1 MSEKDQDQALLSPVL
16 KSKAIATAEAR
27 ARETRVLR
35 ALFEPATV
43 AIVGASARE
52 GSVGHAVF
60 QNLLKTG
67 FSGTLYPVNP
77 KRKSIQGVR
86 CYPDLLAVDDDID
99 LAVVVIPAAGVPDL
113 LDTCAEKGV
122 KSAIVISAGF
132 KEAGEAGVAL
142 EQRIREKAQAA
153 NIALLGPNCLGLIN
167 TDKAV
172 RMNASF
178 ARCMAKPGNIAFM
191 SQSGALCTSIL
202 DYALGNNIGFSKFI
216 SFGNKADINE
226 NDLLRYLADD
236 PQTQVILM
244 YLEDLSDGPGF
255 MHIAREI
262 TEKSGKPVLAIKTG
276 RTAEG
281 ASAAA
286 SHTGSLA
293 GTDEVYDAVMAQSGV
308 LRVDT
313 VQELFDY
320 AMAFGNQP
328 MPASDRM
335 AIVTN
340 AGGPGIMATDACV
353 RYGMG
358 LAKFSDETI
367 ATLKEALPPAASVRN
382 PVDVIGDARHERY
395 EAALKA
401 VLADEDTGGAIV
413 ILTPQ
418 TMTDIEEVAHV
429 VVRAARGSFKPLLAS
444 FMGLVDVTPG
454 INILRKHGVPHYPF
468 PEGAA
473 RVMKAML
480 DYARWVNRP
489 RTQER
494 VFEVDRAQVQ
504 KIFRKAMDEGRR
516 ELPEREA
523 LEVLAAYG
531 FPVLKSSLAGS
542 RSEVGTMS
550 RDIGFPLVMKIAS
563 PDILHKTDV
572 GGVAVGIAD
581 EQEAEARFDEIM
593 GRAKAACPDAD
604 IWGVTLQ
611 QMARPGREVIL
622 GSTRDPKFGP
632 LLMFGLGGIYT
643 EAMKDVTFRLAPL
656 RELSARHM
664 LEEIRGRKI
673 LEGVRGEPPAD
684 LNLLQECLERLSQLV
699 VEFPVIQELDINPLI
714 AYEDGGVAVDGRIIL
729 QSAASGA

>member
-1 MSEKDQDQALLSPVL
+1 MSEAGWDEGTLSPVL
-16 KSKAIATAEAR
+16 KSTALADAQAR
-27 ARETRVLR
+27 ARATRTLE
-35 ALFEPATV
+35 ALFEPASV
-43 AIVGASARE
+43 AVVGASARE
-52 GSVGHAVF
+52 GSVGQAVF
-60 QNLLKTG
+60 RNLLLSG
-67 FSGTLYPVNP
+67 YSGTIYPVNP
-77 KRKSIQGVR
+77 KRKSVHGVR
-86 CYPDLLAVDDDID
+86 CYPGLPDIDDAVD
-99 LAVVVIPAAGVPDL
+99 LVVAVIPAPAVPDL
-113 LDTCAEKGV
+113 LEQCGDKGV

-132 KEAGEAGVAL
+132 KESGAEGAAL
-142 EQRIREKAQAA
+142 EARVRDAA
-153 NIALLGPNCLGLIN
+153 RAADLALLGPNCLGVIN
-167 TDKAV
+167 TDPAV
-172 RMNASF
+172 SMNASF
-178 ARCMAKPGNIAFM
+178 ARSMALPGNIAFM

-202 DYALGNNIGFSKFI
+202 DYALGHNIGFSKFV
-216 SFGNKADINE
+216 SFGNKADISE
-226 NDLLRYLADD
+226 NDLLRYFADD
-236 PQTQVILM
+236 EQTHVILM
-244 YLEDLSDGPGF
+244 YLEDLTDGPVF

-262 TEKSGKPVLAIKTG
+262 TETSGKPVLAIKTG

-293 GTDEVYDAVMAQSGV
+293 GTDEVYDAVMAQAGV

-328 MPASDRM
+328 MPASDRI

-353 RYGMG
+353 RYGMR
-358 LAKFSDETI
+358 LATFGDDTT
-367 ATLKEALPPAASVRN
+367 ATLKEALPPAASVKN
-382 PVDVIGDARHERY
+382 PVDVIGDARHDRY

-429 VVRAARGSFKPLLAS
+429 VVRAAATSSKPLLAS

-454 INILRKHGVPHYPF
+454 IEILRAHGVPHYPF

-489 RTQER
+489 RTVER
-494 VFEVDRAQVQ
+494 VFDVDRGAVQ
-504 KIFRKAMDEGRR
+504 KVFRAALDQGRR
-516 ELPEREA
+516 ELPESEA
-523 LEVLAAYG
+523 TAVLAAYG
-531 FPVLKSSLAGS
+531 FPVLESTLAA
-542 RSEVGTMS
+542 T
-550 RDIGFPLVMKIAS
+550 RDDVAPACDRLGFPLVMKIAS

-572 GGVAVGIAD
+572 GGVAVGI
-581 EQEAEARFDEIM
+581 ESVEEAQAKFDDIVSRAREA
-593 GRAKAACPDAD
+593 KPDAD
-604 IWGVTLQ
+604 IWGVMMQ
-611 QMARPGREVIL
+611 QMAKPGREVIL

-656 RELSARHM
+656 RELSALHM
-664 LEEIRGRKI
+664 LQEIRAHKI

-684 LNLLQECLERLSQLV
+684 LEALQECLERLSQLV
-699 VEFPVIQELDINPLI
+699 VEFPVIRELDINPLF
-714 AYEDGGVAVDGRIIL
+714 AYEDGAVAVDARIIL
-729 QSAASGA
+729 EEPDAS